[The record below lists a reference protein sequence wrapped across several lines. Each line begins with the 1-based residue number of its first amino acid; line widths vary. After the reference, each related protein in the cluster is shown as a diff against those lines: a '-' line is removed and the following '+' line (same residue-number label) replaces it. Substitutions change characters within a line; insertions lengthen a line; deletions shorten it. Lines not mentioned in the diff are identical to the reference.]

1 MSVAVRRCTRP
12 LFSSAT
18 SHYQSQPALSMKADN
33 LQSRTTSLSPIDQA
47 KKTPLESHSPG
58 FFSGHGLSPL

>member
-12 LFSSAT
+12 LFPSAT

-33 LQSRTTSLSPIDQA
+33 LQSRTTSLSPIDRA
-47 KKTPLESHSPG
+47 KKNPARVTLAG
-58 FFSGHGLSPL
+58 VF

>member
-12 LFSSAT
+12 LFPSAT

-33 LQSRTTSLSPIDQA
+33 LQSRTTSLSPIDRA
-47 KKTPLESHSPG
+47 KKTPRE
-58 FFSGHGLSPL
+58 